1 MLSGF
6 LSRPIVIVVLAV
18 LLGTCVDAMVKG
30 IAPDAGLI
38 HLLAWR
44 FAFASMISVPLFLRS
59 GKPRPGAE
67 AVRFHI
73 VRGIVQLGAA
83 FSFFHALTQLGLAE
97 ATIYGFTA
105 ALMVPVLAALML
117 NEPMSRLAV
126 LATVLGFLGAIV
138 TVGTGTQEVTSAGNR
153 TLGLIA
159 VFVAAFLYAMVLIL
173 LRMRARSEDAL
184 TIVMF
189 TNVVPAIFMAPVLFG
204 LFGWPDWHDLPSFA
218 LLGSLGFGVW
228 YLMTLGYARAPAQ
241 RLAPIEYTAIVW
253 SSLLGA
259 IFFSEWPSWN
269 VYLGGAIIIFACLM
283 VAYED
288 HRSTRR
294 ADLID

>member
-6 LSRPIVIVVLAV
+6 LNRPVLIVVLAV
-18 LLGTCVDAMVKG
+18 MLGSCVDAFVKG
-30 IAPDAGLI
+30 IAPEAGLA

-59 GKPRPGAE
+59 SAPRPNLE
-67 AVRFHI
+67 AIRFHTL
-73 VRGIVQLGAA
+73 RGIVQLTAA
-83 FSFFHALTQLGLAE
+83 FSFFYALTQLGLAE

-105 ALMVPVLAALML
+105 ALMVPVLASVML
-117 NEPMSRLAV
+117 KESMSRLAV
-126 LATVLGFLGAIV
+126 IATLIGFAGAVL
-138 TVGTGTQEVTSAGNR
+138 TVGTGTDSTVSEGNR

-159 VFVAAFLYAMVLIL
+159 VFAAAFLYALVLIL

-189 TNVVPAIFMAPVLFG
+189 TNVVPAIFMLPVLFG
-204 LFGWPDWHDLPSFA
+204 LFGTPNWSDLPSFA
-218 LLGSLGFGVW
+218 LLGFLAFGVW

-241 RLAPIEYTAIVW
+241 RLAPLEYTAIVW

-259 IFFSEWPSWN
+259 LFFAEIPNWN
-269 VYLGGAIIIFACLM
+269 VYLGGAVIIGACLM

-288 HRSTRR
+288 HRSSKQEQS
-294 ADLID
+294 

>member
-6 LSRPIVIVVLAV
+6 LNRPVLIVIVAV
-18 LLGTCVDAMVKG
+18 MLGSCVDALVKG
-30 IAPDAGLI
+30 IAPQAGLA

-59 GKPRPGAE
+59 SAPRPNAE
-67 AVRFHI
+67 AIRFHT
-73 VRGIVQLGAA
+73 VRGIVQLAAA
-83 FSFFHALTQLGLAE
+83 FSFFYALTQLGLAE

-105 ALMVPVLAALML
+105 ALMVPVLARLML
-117 NEPMSRLAV
+117 NEAMSRLAV
-126 LATVLGFLGAIV
+126 IATLIGFAGAVV
-138 TVGTGTQEVTSAGNR
+138 TVGTGDSSSVVDGNR

-159 VFVAAFLYAMVLIL
+159 VFAAAFLYALVLIL
-173 LRMRARSEDAL
+173 LRMRARTESAL

-189 TNVVPAIFMAPVLFG
+189 TNVVPAIFLAPVLFG
-204 LFGWPDWHDLPSFA
+204 AIGWPNWSDLPSFA
-218 LLGSLGFGVW
+218 LLGFLGFGVW

-241 RLAPIEYTAIVW
+241 RLAPLEYTAIVW

-259 IFFSEWPSWN
+259 LFFAEIPGWN
-269 VYLGGAIIIFACLM
+269 VYLGGLVIIGACLM

-288 HRSTRR
+288 HRSSQPGQH
-294 ADLID
+294 

>member
-6 LSRPIVIVVLAV
+6 LNRPVLIVVVAV
-18 LLGTCVDAMVKG
+18 MLGSCVDALVKG
-30 IAPDAGLI
+30 VAPEAGLA

-59 GKPRPGAE
+59 SAPRPNVE
-67 AVRFHI
+67 AIRFHT
-73 VRGIVQLGAA
+73 VRGIVQLAAA
-83 FSFFHALTQLGLAE
+83 FSFFYALTQLGLAE

-105 ALMVPVLAALML
+105 ALMVPVLASVML
-117 NEPMSRLAV
+117 KEPMSRLAV
-126 LATVLGFLGAIV
+126 IATLIGFAGAVL
-138 TVGTGTQEVTSAGNR
+138 TVGTGAPSTVAEGNR

-159 VFVAAFLYAMVLIL
+159 VFAAAFLYALVLIL

-189 TNVVPAIFMAPVLFG
+189 TNVVPAVFMLPVLFG
-204 LFGWPDWHDLPSFA
+204 LFGAPNWSDLPSFA
-218 LLGSLGFGVW
+218 LLGFLGFGVW

-241 RLAPIEYTAIVW
+241 RLAPLEYTAIVW

-259 IFFSEWPSWN
+259 LVFAEIPTWN
-269 VYLGGAIIIFACLM
+269 VYLGGAVIICACLM

-288 HRSTRR
+288 HRSSHP
-294 ADLID
+294 DQS